1 MRTLHFSYTIERMNT
16 MREVIQSLNK
26 AKLALATGVSYSR
39 LRKYASGI
47 IQELTVDERSKIR
60 EYLLSLAHK
69 FE

>member
-1 MRTLHFSYTIERMNT
+1 

-47 IQELTVDERSKIR
+47 INVLTVEERRKIR
-60 EYLLSLAHK
+60 EYLISLAHK

>member
-1 MRTLHFSYTIERMNT
+1 

-26 AKLALATGVSYSR
+26 ASLAAATGVSYSR

-47 IQELTVDERSKIR
+47 ISSLTADERKKIR
-60 EYLLSLAHK
+60 EYLITLAHR

>member
-1 MRTLHFSYTIERMNT
+1 

-26 AKLALATGVSYSR
+26 ASLALATGVSYSR

-47 IQELTVDERSKIR
+47 LNALTAEEREKIR
-60 EYLLSLAHK
+60 NYLLSLAKK